1 MFFLSKFK
9 AFSLSLSASYL
20 IGVFVCTVC
29 NYVIVLQTGTTH
41 EIEIETETGGETGIV
56 AAMTEVAEVTAV
68 TGATGAPGNGMRLPR
83 GSETVPPPPIS
94 GLKVFSF
101 SHN

>member
-1 MFFLSKFK
+1 M
-9 AFSLSLSASYL
+9 
-20 IGVFVCTVC
+20 
-29 NYVIVLQTGTTH
+29 IVLQTGTTH
-41 EIEIETETGGETGIV
+41 GIEIETETGGETGIA

-68 TGATGAPGNGMRLPR
+68 TGVTGATGAPGNGTRLLR
-83 GSETVPPPPIS
+83 GSETVPPPRIS

>member
-1 MFFLSKFK
+1 M
-9 AFSLSLSASYL
+9 
-20 IGVFVCTVC
+20 
-29 NYVIVLQTGTTH
+29 IVLQTGTTH
-41 EIEIETETGGETGIV
+41 GIEIETETGGETGIV

-68 TGATGAPGNGMRLPR
+68 TGVTGATGAPGNGTRLPR
-83 GSETVPPPPIS
+83 GSETVPPPRIS

>member
-1 MFFLSKFK
+1 M
-9 AFSLSLSASYL
+9 
-20 IGVFVCTVC
+20 
-29 NYVIVLQTGTTH
+29 IVLQTGTTH
-41 EIEIETETGGETGIV
+41 GIEIETETDGETGIV

-68 TGATGAPGNGMRLPR
+68 TGVTGVTGATEAPGNGTRLLR
-83 GSETVPPPPIS
+83 GSETVPPPRIS